1 MHPLPTLEQAWRSAL
16 YGPRGGG
23 GFYGREWPVDHF
35 TTSAHVGP
43 ELAEKVVALTRRCGL
58 DTVVDIGAG
67 SGELLAA
74 VHAADPG
81 LRLVGIELRAHP
93 AGLPDAVTWQRQLPR
108 RLTGLV
114 VAHELLDTVPCPV
127 VEVDGI
133 GRPRVVHVDPVTGQQ
148 QLGDAVCGADR
159 AWLDR
164 WWPVSRPGERAEIG
178 RARDEAWAAVVARI
192 AHGVGV
198 AVDYGHQRDSR
209 PAAGSLRGYARG
221 RRVALTYDGTV
232 DVTAD
237 VALDAV
243 AERVG
248 GTVHRQRDLL
258 GTGEPAPAP
267 ALAPT
272 PASRLAALAERARM
286 GQLRAAGGLGELG
299 WVLSPVGLPAA
310 VLPEGLA
317 AGVAVPSS
325 A

>member
-1 MHPLPTLEQAWRSAL
+1 MHPLPTLEQAWREAL
-16 YGPRGGG
+16 YGTRAGG
-23 GFYGREWPVDHF
+23 GFYRREWPADHF
-35 TTSAHVGP
+35 TTSVQVGP
-43 ELAEKVVALTRRCGL
+43 ELAEKVVALAVRCGL

-67 SGELLAA
+67 GGELLAA

-81 LRLVGIELRAHP
+81 LRLVGVELRARP
-93 AGLPDAVTWQRQLPR
+93 AGLPAPITWQRRLPR

-127 VEVDGI
+127 VEVDGT
-133 GRPRVVHVDPVTGQQ
+133 GRPRVVHVDPVTGQE

-159 AWLDR
+159 AWLDC
-164 WWPVSRPGERAEIG
+164 WWPLSRQGERAEIG
-178 RARDEAWAAVVARI
+178 RSRDETWAAVVARI
-192 AHGVGV
+192 AHGLGV
-198 AVDYGHQRDSR
+198 AIDYGHQHGSR

-221 RRVALTYDGTV
+221 RRVVPTYDGAV

-248 GTVHRQRDLL
+248 GTVQRQRDLL
-258 GTGEPAPAP
+258 GAADPAP
-267 ALAPT
+267 ALA
-272 PASRLAALAERARM
+272 PASRLAALTEQARL
-286 GQLRAAGGLGELG
+286 GQLRAAGALGELG

-310 VLPEGLA
+310 VLAEGLA
-317 AGVAVPSS
+317 EGVAAGAAAPSS